1 MLFENSHSLSDSL
14 VIIPTYNEKE
24 NIADIIKAVFSLNVP
39 FHVLI
44 VDDGSPDGTA
54 KIVKKMQPQYPKSL
68 HLIEREGK
76 LGLGTAYIRG
86 FRFGIE
92 KKYDFICEMDADFSH
107 PPKKLINLRAAC
119 IDQNK
124 DVAVGSRYVRGG
136 KCVNWPWDRLILS
149 YGASWYVKL
158 ITWMNVNDP
167 TAGFVC
173 YKRKVLETLDLDKI
187 RFIGYAF
194 QIEMKYAARTLGFK
208 IIEVP
213 ITFTDRIIGT
223 SKMSG
228 GIIKEAVF
236 GVIKMRWFSFFNS
249 YKKKEQPKEIVA
261 RPVRQSKTV

>member
-1 MLFENSHSLSDSL
+1 MSDSL

-24 NIADIIKAVFSLNVP
+24 NIANIILAVFSLNVP

-54 KIVKKMQPQYPKSL
+54 KIVKEMQVQYKDSL
-68 HLIEREGK
+68 HLIERQGK

-86 FRFGIE
+86 FRYGIE

-107 PPKKLINLRAAC
+107 PPKKLIELRAAC
-119 IDQNK
+119 LDGKNGLS
-124 DVAVGSRYVRGG
+124 VGSRYIKGG
-136 KCVNWPWDRLILS
+136 KCVNWPWDRQILS

-158 ITWMNVNDP
+158 ITWMMVNDP

-173 YKRKVLETLDLDKI
+173 YRREVLENLDLDKI

-194 QIEMKYAARTLGFK
+194 QIEMKYATQSLGYK
-208 IIEVP
+208 IVEVP
-213 ITFTDRIIGT
+213 ITFTDRIEGI
-223 SKMSG
+223 SKMSN

-236 GVIKMRWFSFFNS
+236 GVLKMRWDSFFNS
-249 YKKKEQPKEIVA
+249 YQKKNSSSSVKSAIRK
-261 RPVRQSKTV
+261 SKTVN